1 MTEGERD
8 TSVSPSLSAMRFNPN
23 SRLDTGRV
31 SDAGRGRSR
40 GRSGARSGS
49 SSKGF
54 PLPGG
59 AAGGGSVIGIIIA
72 VVAFVIATQGGG
84 STLPELGGSGGGYDT
99 SAFSDTGRYAGCRT
113 GADANESVDC
123 ARVAVEN
130 SLTDFWDDELGSEFR
145 PVQRLVTFSGG
156 IDTACGGATSDV
168 GPFYCSADESIY
180 LDDAF
185 FDDVL
190 AGALDGPRGA
200 FVEPYVLAH
209 EYGHHIS
216 HVIGTLGQVTGE
228 TGPQSSGV
236 RLELQADCFAGV
248 WTRHATETEDAN
260 GNVLLLDLSQDD
272 IDTALEAAK
281 TVGDDYIQQQ
291 SGGRVNEEVWTHG
304 SSDQRR
310 KWFMIGYDE
319 GGMEACNTFEVDR
332 V

>member
-1 MTEGERD
+1 
-8 TSVSPSLSAMRFNPN
+8 MRFNPK

-40 GRSGARSGS
+40 GRSSGGSGS
-49 SSKGF
+49 SSGF

-59 AAGGGSVIGIIIA
+59 VAGGGSVIGLIIA

-84 STLPELGGSGGGYDT
+84 SDGPGLGSGGGYDT
-99 SAFSDTGRYAGCRT
+99 SAFSDTGRYAGCKT
-113 GADANESVDC
+113 GEDANNSSDC

-130 SLTDFWDDELGSEFR
+130 SLADFWADELGSGFR
-145 PVQRLVTFSGG
+145 PEKRLVTFSGG
-156 IDTACGGATSDV
+156 IDTGCGGATSDV

-185 FDDVL
+185 FEDVL
-190 AGALDGPRGA
+190 VGALDGPRGA

-216 HVIGTLGQVTGE
+216 NLIGTLGQVTGE

-248 WTRHATETEDAN
+248 WTKHATETEDAE

-281 TVGDDYIQQQ
+281 TVGDDYIQKQ

-304 SSDQRR
+304 SSEQRK
-310 KWFMIGYDE
+310 KWFMVGYDK
-319 GGMEACNTFEVDR
+319 GGMEACNTFDVDK

>member
-1 MTEGERD
+1 
-8 TSVSPSLSAMRFNPN
+8 MRFNPK

-31 SDAGRGRSR
+31 SDAGRGRS
-40 GRSGARSGS
+40 GRRAGSRSGS
-49 SSKGF
+49 SGGV
-54 PLPGG
+54 PIPGG
-59 AAGGGSVIGIIIA
+59 AAGGGSVIGILIA
-72 VVAFVIATQGGG
+72 VVIYFVATQGGDA
-84 STLPELGGSGGGYDT
+84 SLPGAGGGGYDAG
-99 SAFSDTGRYAGCRT
+99 AFEDTGRYAGCTT
-113 GADANESVDC
+113 GDDANESSDC

-130 SLTDFWDDELGSEFR
+130 SLRDFWADELGSAFR
-145 PVQRLVTFSGG
+145 PAEKIVTFSGG
-156 IDTACGGATSDV
+156 IDTGCGGATSDV
-168 GPFYCSADESIY
+168 GPFYCSADETIY

-190 AGALDGPRGA
+190 AGALNGPRGA

-216 HVIGTLGQVTGE
+216 YLTGTLQKVTGE

-248 WTRHATETEDAN
+248 WTKHATETEDAE
-260 GNVLLLDLSQDD
+260 GNVLLLELSQDD

-281 TVGDDYIQQQ
+281 TVGDDYIQKQ

-310 KWFMIGYDE
+310 KWFMVGYDR
-319 GGMEACNTFEVDR
+319 GSAQACDTFSIDR